1 MLTWIRKKS
10 TGLFMTIVM
19 ILLIAAFALWGV
31 GDYITQSGND
41 SLATVN
47 GEKISYTEYVNQFA
61 SYRQNLMTQFGDG
74 FDPSYFDSPVF
85 RRNYLESMINSELVR
100 QVATDN
106 GYTVTPEQIRKTLEE
121 APAFKDENG
130 QFDKSLYAAY
140 LSQTN
145 QSAQMLQMRLAQ
157 DQAGQA
163 LNGIFD
169 QSSFVTPH
177 ETKQMAMLNKQTR
190 DVEYV
195 TISPDKFID
204 GIEVSEEEIE
214 SHYNDN
220 SDQYMTEEMISINY
234 IELKAEEVAESIEI
248 AEADALSYYEDNKD
262 SYQTPEQ
269 RLTAHIL
276 VNDDDEAEKA
286 LEEIQNKI
294 AAGDDF
300 AELAKTYSQD
310 PGSAESGGDLGWVSP
325 DDMVKEFNDALFAM
339 ELNTISEPVKSQ
351 FGYHIIQL
359 NEIKASSTP
368 VYEAV
373 KEDIVQALQAKE
385 AETLFLDK
393 ASALAEATLDAQSG
407 LEQVAEENGY
417 ELKTSEYFTR
427 SGDASVLLSNQDV
440 LQAAYSD
447 NVKENLMNS
456 DVINISDTHSV
467 FIHLNDVKAAEL
479 KPLADV
485 KESILTTITNQ
496 KANEEARA
504 LADSLVADVNTTE
517 QSLSDVAQANE
528 LELQTA
534 DSVTRTGS
542 ALPFNL
548 VKSIFE
554 LGRPTTDSAALHL
567 LDGNGSDVVVLKL
580 LAVNEA
586 DLEALEDLSTES
598 AQLGRNIKSNE
609 QQLLIQAL
617 RQAASITVNEDL
629 LAQSHGF

>member
-10 TGLFMTIVM
+10 TGMFMTIVM

-61 SYRQNLMTQFGDG
+61 NQRQQMMAQFGEG
-74 FDPSYFDSPVF
+74 IDPSIFDSPVM
-85 RRNYLESMINSELVR
+85 RRNFLESMINSELVR

-177 ETKQMAMLNKQTR
+177 ESKQMAMLNKQTR

-195 TISPDKFID
+195 TISPDKFME
-204 GIEVSEEEIE
+204 GIEVPDEEIE
-214 SHYNDN
+214 AHYNDN
-220 SDQYMTEEMISINY
+220 SNLYMTEEMISVNY

-248 AEADALSYYEDNKD
+248 AEADSLSYYEDNKD

-276 VNDDDEAEKA
+276 INDDDEAEKT

-294 AAGDDF
+294 AAGEDF

-310 PGSAESGGDLGWVSP
+310 PGSADSGGDLGWVSP
-325 DDMVKEFNDALFAM
+325 GDMVEEFNDALFAM
-339 ELNTISEPVKSQ
+339 DVNTLSEPVKSQ

-359 NEIKASSTP
+359 NEIKATSTP

-373 KEDIVQALQAKE
+373 KDDIVQALQARE
-385 AETLFLDK
+385 AETLYLDK
-393 ASALAEATLDAQSG
+393 ATELAGSVLDAQSG
-407 LEQVAEENGY
+407 LDQAAEENGY
-417 ELKTSEYFTR
+417 ELKTTEFFPR
-427 SGDASVLLSNQDV
+427 SGNTSPLLSNQDF

-447 NVKENLMNS
+447 DVKENLMNS

-479 KPLADV
+479 KPLEDV
-485 KESILTTITNQ
+485 KESIVTTLTNQ
-496 KANEEARA
+496 KANEEART
-504 LADSLVADVNTTE
+504 LADNMLAAVNTTE

-534 DSVTRTGS
+534 EAVTRTGS

-548 VKSIFE
+548 VKNIFE
-554 LGRPTTDSAALHL
+554 LGRPTADSGIQLVE
-567 LDGNGSDVVVLKL
+567 GNGSDVVVLKL
-580 LAVNEA
+580 LAVNEV
-586 DLEALEDLSTES
+586 DLEAVEDLSVES

-617 RQAASITVNEDL
+617 RQAASITINEDL
-629 LAQSHGF
+629 LAQSTGF